1 MMSEPFMMEEP
12 VAMEEKAMQ
21 VYLDGRFVP
30 AAEARISVF
39 DHGFLYGDGVFEG
52 IRVYDG
58 TIFRLQQHVQRLY
71 QSAQCLLLT
80 IPLSPEAMLEAII
93 DTVRRRQLPN
103 QYVRVVVS
111 RGAGDL
117 GLDPRL
123 CPRPSVIII
132 ADTITLYP
140 EHLYTEGLA
149 LVTVATR
156 RTPTWALDPRIKSL
170 NYLNN
175 ILAKIEAQQAGALE
189 AVMLNAEGYVA
200 ECTADNLFFVRQGQL
215 LTPATATGALQ
226 GITRDSVLDIARALD
241 LPVTEGW
248 FTRYDLYTADEC
260 FMTGT
265 GAEIV
270 PVVRIDGRTIGTG
283 RPGPLTAR
291 IRTGF
296 MELCRCDGVQVC
308 LSPVAAL

>member
-1 MMSEPFMMEEP
+1 
-12 VAMEEKAMQ
+12 MQ
-21 VYLDGRFVP
+21 VYVDGAFVP
-30 AAEARISVF
+30 AEEARISVF

-58 TIFRLQQHVQRLY
+58 NIFRLPQHLQRLY
-71 QSAQCLLLT
+71 DSAQCLLLR
-80 IPLSPEAMLEAII
+80 IPLPQDELRDAIVE
-93 DTVRRRQLPN
+93 TVTRRGLPN

-117 GLDPRL
+117 GLNPRL
-123 CPRPSVIII
+123 CPQPSIIII
-132 ADTITLYP
+132 ADTIALYP
-140 EHLYTEGLA
+140 SHFYTEGLE

-175 ILAKIEAQQAGALE
+175 ILAKIEAQQAGVLE
-189 AVMLNAEGYVA
+189 AVMLNSEGYLA
-200 ECTADNLFFVRQGQL
+200 ECTADNLFFVRHGQL
-215 LTPATATGALQ
+215 YTPSTAAGALQ
-226 GITRDSVLDIARALD
+226 GITRDGVLDIAQALGV
-241 LPVTEGW
+241 PTAEGL

-283 RPGPLTAR
+283 QPGPLTAR
-291 IRTGF
+291 LRQGF
-296 MELCRCDGVQVC
+296 EHLCRHDGVQIATYT
-308 LSPVAAL
+308 PDGALA

>member
-1 MMSEPFMMEEP
+1 
-12 VAMEEKAMQ
+12 MEEKTMQ

-52 IRVYDG
+52 IRVYEG

-111 RGAGDL
+111 RGVGDL

-132 ADTITLYP
+132 ADTIALYP

-175 ILAKIEAQQAGALE
+175 ILAKIEAQQAGAPE
-189 AVMLNAEGYVA
+189 AVLLNAEGYVA

-226 GITRDSVLDIARALD
+226 GITRDSVLDIARDLD

-296 MELCRCDGVQVC
+296 AELCCRDGVQVC

>member
-1 MMSEPFMMEEP
+1 M
-12 VAMEEKAMQ
+12 VAASAWRQKGEHMQ
-21 VYLDGRFVP
+21 VYVDGHFVP
-30 AAEARISVF
+30 AEEARISVF
-39 DHGFLYGDGVFEG
+39 DHGFLYGDGIFEG

-58 TIFRLQQHVQRLY
+58 NIFRLQQHLQRLY
-71 QSAQCLLLT
+71 DSAQCILLT
-80 IPLSPEAMLEAII
+80 MPLSLEDMRAAII
-93 DTVRRRQLPN
+93 ETVVRRGLPN

-123 CPRPSVIII
+123 CRRPSVVII

-140 EHLYTEGLA
+140 AHCYTNGLE

-175 ILAKIEAQQAGALE
+175 ILAKLEAQQAGVLE
-189 AVMLNAEGYVA
+189 AVMLNGEGYVA
-200 ECTADNLFFVRQGQL
+200 ECTADNIFFVRHGQL
-215 LTPATATGALQ
+215 CTPSVAAGALQ
-226 GITRDSVLDIARALD
+226 GVTRDSVLEVAQELGQ
-241 LPVTEGW
+241 PTTEGF

-260 FMTGT
+260 FITGT
-265 GAEIV
+265 GAEII

-291 IRTGF
+291 LRQGF
-296 MELCRCDGVQVC
+296 AALCRQDGVHVSQYPTC
-308 LSPVAAL
+308 VALA